1 MAVQIHFLGVI
12 SERSG
17 DYSDGVGCRFGA
29 GLLTDFASCLA
40 GVWSPGLRGSESWAG
55 SLPDPSAPDGK
66 VFCPS
71 VARLRVC
78 PHRSSISQPGSIA
91 LPFLSEQDWRCL
103 TMVPAVPHR
112 HDLIRTVA
120 IAANSGF
127 SWNARRSA
135 ERFCLIGSHDVTVME
150 CASFRRWLLT
160 ELGCAV
166 PAAQT
171 AALSDCRRS
180 QLCCETQ
187 SSVER
192 FNLGA
197 GLFSLL
203 PSSLPPTSTLWR

>member
-1 MAVQIHFLGVI
+1 MIIQTVSVVGSARGCSQISLPAWQGCGVLA
-12 SERSG
+12 
-17 DYSDGVGCRFGA
+17 FGA
-29 GLLTDFASCLA
+29 
-40 GVWSPGLRGSESWAG
+40 
-55 SLPDPSAPDGK
+55 
-66 VFCPS
+66 
-71 VARLRVC
+71 LRVGQVPFRILLPLTGKFSALRLHVC
-78 PHRSSISQPGSIA
+78 VFVHTDPPISQPGSIA
-91 LPFLSEQDWRCL
+91 LPFLSRHDWRCL

-112 HDLIRTVA
+112 HDLIGKVA

-127 SWNARRSA
+127 SLNTRRSA